1 MQPIKFLLWDTK
13 HEAFVNE
20 PYYAISLLGTIQIE
34 GHTSVEPKRYIP
46 LQFTGLMDKNGKEI
60 YEGYIVKTSRNLKA
74 VVEYGNGAY
83 WFNTY
88 KFYPGPGKRSPITGK
103 PRSKAYATQKSKN
116 WETIGNIYE
125 NRELL
130 EQM

>member
-1 MQPIKFLLWDTK
+1 MRPIKFLLWDTK

-34 GHTSVEPKRYIP
+34 GHTSIEPKRYII
-46 LQFTGLMDKNGKEI
+46 LQFTGLVDKNGKEL
-60 YEGYIVKTSRNLKA
+60 YEGFIVKTSRNLKA

-88 KFYPGPGKRSPITGK
+88 KFYPGPGKRSLLTGK

>member
-1 MQPIKFLLWDTK
+1 MRPIKFLLWDTK
-13 HEAFVNE
+13 HESFVNE

-46 LQFTGLMDKNGKEI
+46 LQFTG
-60 YEGYIVKTSRNLKA
+60 
-74 VVEYGNGAY
+74 
-83 WFNTY
+83 
-88 KFYPGPGKRSPITGK
+88 PGPGKRSPITGK